1 MDCKCT
7 TFDKYKLSRAPR
19 SRAFL
24 QFVGTR
30 LGCGGAG
37 ARGHNQS
44 ITVIDTEVMR
54 VQITCYVT
62 MGAPPANSLWNEG
75 LLTARYWC
83 WVDTCTPSHHYY
95 PVSVIVLSCQAAA
108 GGIRGQMMSW
118 SHCSPL
124 RQLGHR
130 GGWTLRTSG
139 YWLNLLCGILITYYL
154 LLYFVRW
161 YYKAYNQ
168 ICTIHTDC
176 IVLHWLCQNMF
187 LFSFQLKIVCLRPFQ
202 IFMSSPLCEFCLSE
216 ADIVMLSY

>member
-1 MDCKCT
+1 MCFKCHQKCLQTNSIILKLFSEKEVLIFWWHIQRQMDCKCT
-7 TFDKYKLSRAPR
+7 TFDKYKLNRAPR

-83 WVDTCTPSHHYY
+83 WVDTCTRASNDGSRRFYNHTTKVFSWLKAPTSIFTFMILLRHY
-95 PVSVIVLSCQAAA
+95 AKRT
-108 GGIRGQMMSW
+108 GGG
-118 SHCSPL
+118 
-124 RQLGHR
+124 
-130 GGWTLRTSG
+130 
-139 YWLNLLCGILITYYL
+139 
-154 LLYFVRW
+154 
-161 YYKAYNQ
+161 
-168 ICTIHTDC
+168 
-176 IVLHWLCQNMF
+176 
-187 LFSFQLKIVCLRPFQ
+187 
-202 IFMSSPLCEFCLSE
+202 
-216 ADIVMLSY
+216 